1 MTKRYILPTWEEFS
15 KDRMVLVGYT
25 DDPFTVKVGDRP
37 VRKDDYNAIREVT
50 AVEDG
55 RSPLATDALVRFA
68 KDLLQQQNR
77 ETLATLKTDDTVTIC
92 IAAPQFVHLWYLAHG
107 EESPLTPLIEES
119 ERLVGKARGEDGL
132 GWKDVFGP
140 KPGAS
145 WADVGGGEEK
155 PVRAAQQPATDRP
168 RCGTCQFY
176 GNDRYD
182 DHRVCKRYPDEKPHE
197 FNDWCGEWRAKT

>member
-15 KDRMVLVGYT
+15 KTGRGRFVD
-25 DDPFTVKVGDRP
+25 
-37 VRKDDYNAIREVT
+37 EVEYKKIHKAT

-77 ETLATLKTDDTVTIC
+77 ETLATLKTDDTVTIS

-119 ERLVGKARGEDGL
+119 ERLVGKARGEAGL

-140 KPGAS
+140 KPGET

-155 PVRAAQQPATDRP
+155 PVRGPDPAANKP
-168 RCGTCQFY
+168 RCVSCVFWVQKDNDVGECHRFPSKVTKY
-176 GNDRYD
+176 GY
-182 DHRVCKRYPDEKPHE
+182 
-197 FNDWCGEWRAKT
+197 DWCGEWRAK